1 VPRCR
6 AGTERELA
14 TTGFIHA
21 RASKKRD
28 KAQAELYK
36 KELRERKAE
45 FAEDKPALMQPA
57 VGLLITK
64 MLRDRKNK
72 QEKDE

>member
-1 VPRCR
+1 MGLIHTR
-6 AGTERELA
+6 AA
-14 TTGFIHA
+14 
-21 RASKKRD
+21 KKRD

-36 KELRERKAE
+36 EELRERKAE
-45 FAEDKPALMQPA
+45 FAEDKPALMQPT